1 MALQAPQHYL
11 SEEEYLA
18 SELLSEI
25 KHEYIDGVAY
35 AMAGASKNHER
46 LSSTLNRLFGNHLSQ
61 SPCDVYSSDIK
72 VKVGKNFFYP
82 DIMVVC
88 NDITEHEYYTESPV
102 IIVEVIS
109 KSTRRTDRALKRLAY
124 QGITTLQE
132 YVLIEQDIV
141 EIELCRRDNHWQS
154 EVYFLGDN
162 IHFAA
167 IHLTLPVEEI
177 YARVANA
184 DMAEFLKVK
193 QEAASLKPE

>member
-1 MALQAPQHYL
+1 MDSQAPQHYL
-11 SEEEYLA
+11 SEDEYLA
-18 SELLSEI
+18 GELLSEI

-35 AMAGASKNHER
+35 PMAGASANHGR
-46 LSSTLNRLFGNHLSQ
+46 IIANLVAKLQPHLANT
-61 SPCDVYSSDIK
+61 PCEPFASDLK
-72 VKVGKNFFYP
+72 VKVGRNYFYP
-82 DIMVVC
+82 DVLVDC
-88 NDITEHEYYTESPV
+88 HNEDGDAYYTESPV

-124 QGITTLQE
+124 QGIASLQE

-141 EIELCRRDNHWQS
+141 EIEICRRDNHWQS

-167 IHLTLPVEEI
+167 IHLTIPVEEI

-184 DMAEFLKVK
+184 DMAEFLM
-193 QEAASLKPE
+193 A